1 MSSIPINKEILQ
13 AVSNYTASLK
23 KPIHLIL
30 QTGEHKKRKELVG
43 FLTEICS
50 VSDNLILEEKD
61 QNANL
66 RSPISF
72 SIEVDKKP
80 TGIIFSGIPSGHEFN
95 SLILAILQ
103 SGGSEIKLDD
113 SIKIMLQNI
122 QEVLRFET
130 IVSLS
135 CHNCPDVVQALNQ
148 FSLLNKNI
156 SNEMIDGGLYPEL
169 MKERDI
175 QGVPCVYLNGEVFA
189 SGKSDI
195 SKLITKLEEVY
206 PHLKPVSA
214 ESLPLQDVVIVG
226 GGPAGISAAIY
237 TARKG
242 LNVTMVAENIG
253 GRVKETMGI
262 ENLISVSST
271 TGPKLTND
279 MQSHLRDY
287 DVTVKEH
294 LRVNEIKK
302 GPIKSLV
309 LSSGE
314 VLQTKTIIIA
324 TGAKWR
330 ELGVPGEKENIGNG
344 VAYCPHCDGPFFKGK
359 EVSVVGGGNAG
370 IEAALDLSGIVKLV
384 TVLEF
389 MPEFKADKI
398 LLDRAKSKVNIKL
411 ISNAETKKIISKN
424 GKVIAIQ
431 YKNRNTDAN
440 NQIEIEGVFI
450 QIGLIPNSQFL
461 KNIVNLSKHGEVII
475 NEHGETSEKGIFAC
489 GDATTVPYKQIII
502 SMGEGAKAALSASDY
517 LMKFMPINQND
528 GASVSA

>member
-156 SNEMIDGGLYPEL
+156 RPQEI
-169 MKERDI
+169 
-175 QGVPCVYLNGEVFA
+175 
-189 SGKSDI
+189 
-195 SKLITKLEEVY
+195 
-206 PHLKPVSA
+206 
-214 ESLPLQDVVIVG
+214 
-226 GGPAGISAAIY
+226 
-237 TARKG
+237 
-242 LNVTMVAENIG
+242 
-253 GRVKETMGI
+253 I
-262 ENLISVSST
+262 E
-271 TGPKLTND
+271 
-279 MQSHLRDY
+279 
-287 DVTVKEH
+287 
-294 LRVNEIKK
+294 
-302 GPIKSLV
+302 
-309 LSSGE
+309 
-314 VLQTKTIIIA
+314 
-324 TGAKWR
+324 
-330 ELGVPGEKENIGNG
+330 
-344 VAYCPHCDGPFFKGK
+344 
-359 EVSVVGGGNAG
+359 
-370 IEAALDLSGIVKLV
+370 
-384 TVLEF
+384 
-389 MPEFKADKI
+389 
-398 LLDRAKSKVNIKL
+398 
-411 ISNAETKKIISKN
+411 
-424 GKVIAIQ
+424 
-431 YKNRNTDAN
+431 
-440 NQIEIEGVFI
+440 
-450 QIGLIPNSQFL
+450 
-461 KNIVNLSKHGEVII
+461 
-475 NEHGETSEKGIFAC
+475 
-489 GDATTVPYKQIII
+489 
-502 SMGEGAKAALSASDY
+502 
-517 LMKFMPINQND
+517 
-528 GASVSA
+528 